1 MPVLSM
7 MRIPGDPDD
16 LVARLN
22 EHLEPVAERLAGKHG
37 GLLNIVARDGDRGVL
52 IVNLWETDEGRHAM
66 AEEPEVQEAIQAA
79 GFPRPAFEGFEVSAI
94 RASDRLSDHVETRI

>member
-7 MRIPGDPDD
+7 MRIAGDPDE

-22 EHLEPVAERLAGKHG
+22 EHLEPVASRLAPDHG
-37 GLLNIVARDGDRGVL
+37 GLLNIVARDGDDGIL

-66 AEEPEVQEAIQAA
+66 AEEPEIREALMKSGLPA
-79 GFPRPAFEGFEVSAI
+79 PAFEGYEAFSI
-94 RASDRLSDHVETRI
+94 RATERLSEVATTVA